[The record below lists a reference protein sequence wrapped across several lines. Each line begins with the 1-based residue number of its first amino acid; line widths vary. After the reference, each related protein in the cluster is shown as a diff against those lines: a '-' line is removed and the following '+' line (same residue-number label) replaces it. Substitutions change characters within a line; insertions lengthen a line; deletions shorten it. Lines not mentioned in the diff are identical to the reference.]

1 MTLVFEWDENKAK
14 INKRKHGVSFD
25 EAQTIFTDDLSVIK
39 PDVEHSNTEERLLII
54 GTSNKNRLIVVS
66 YTEREDI
73 IRLINARKATR
84 NERKQYEKDYF

>member
-14 INKRKHGVSFD
+14 INKRKHGVGFD

-84 NERKQYEKDYF
+84 NERKQYEEDYF